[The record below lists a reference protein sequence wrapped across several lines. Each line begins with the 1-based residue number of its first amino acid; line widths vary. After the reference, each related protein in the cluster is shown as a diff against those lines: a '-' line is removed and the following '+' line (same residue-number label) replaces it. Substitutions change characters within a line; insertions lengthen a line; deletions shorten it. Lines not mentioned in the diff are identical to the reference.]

1 MIEHCR
7 VLSKSVDSNLSSKT
21 FRSRTGGNTVAYR
34 RFPGGYLI
42 MRGSNSGAMLT
53 LLNEFVPQSILRRSA
68 FDRPQE
74 TCC

>member
-7 VLSKSVDSNLSSKT
+7 VLSQRVDSNLSRKS

-42 MRGSNSGAMLT
+42 MRSSN
-53 LLNEFVPQSILRRSA
+53 
-68 FDRPQE
+68 
-74 TCC
+74 